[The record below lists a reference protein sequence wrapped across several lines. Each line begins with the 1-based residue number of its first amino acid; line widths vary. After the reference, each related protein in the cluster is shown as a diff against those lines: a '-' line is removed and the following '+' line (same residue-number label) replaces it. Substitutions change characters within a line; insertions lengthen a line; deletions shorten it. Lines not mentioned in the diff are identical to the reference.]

1 MFRLMHHMQG
11 WGSIHLPSS
20 HQVRPDEGG
29 VGMLHMYTRYRNILN
44 MTSDITVEGT
54 EVPQRS

>member
-1 MFRLMHHMQG
+1 MHHMQG
-11 WGSIHLPSS
+11 WSSIHLPSS
-20 HQVRPDEGG
+20 QVRPDEGG
-29 VGMLHMYTRYRNILN
+29 VGMLHMYTRSRNILN